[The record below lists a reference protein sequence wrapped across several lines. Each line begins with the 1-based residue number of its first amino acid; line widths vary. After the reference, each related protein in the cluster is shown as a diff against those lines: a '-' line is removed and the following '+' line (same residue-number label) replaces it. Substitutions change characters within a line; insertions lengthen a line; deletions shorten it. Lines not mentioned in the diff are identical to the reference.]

1 MRYFI
6 KPKRSLDRAVP
17 LLTWLLHIDSTPTVL
32 PIFPEEDDLGLVVAY
47 LLSGEVFAE
56 VLPHPQNVA
65 EVCGPGLPLGRL
77 YFQIPRD
84 RLYSV
89 CESLTPEIFGG
100 QR

>member
-6 KPKRSLDRAVP
+6 KPKSSVERAVP
-17 LLTWLLHIDSTPTVL
+17 LLTWLLHIDSMPTTL
-32 PIFPEEDDLGLVVAY
+32 PIFPKEDNLGLVVAY

-56 VLPHPQNVA
+56 VLPHPQKIA
-65 EVCGPGLPLGRL
+65 EICGKGLPLGRL

-84 RLYSV
+84 RLYSA
-89 CESLTPEIFGG
+89 CEDLSPEIFGG

>member
-17 LLTWLLHIDSTPTVL
+17 LLTWLLHIDSMPTVL
-32 PIFPEEDDLGLVVAY
+32 PVFPEEDDLGLVVAY

-56 VLPHPQNVA
+56 VLPHPQKVA
-65 EVCGPGLPLGRL
+65 EICGHGLPLGRL

-89 CESLTPEIFGG
+89 CENLTPEIFGG